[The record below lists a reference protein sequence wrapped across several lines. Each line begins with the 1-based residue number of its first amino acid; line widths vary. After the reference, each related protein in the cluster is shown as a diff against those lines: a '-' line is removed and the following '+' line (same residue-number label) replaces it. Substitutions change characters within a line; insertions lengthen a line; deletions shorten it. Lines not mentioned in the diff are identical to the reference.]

1 MPRYLGRGR
10 CGGHIT
16 LLFTVSDESED
27 HIRQGSLG
35 AGLCVDDGVE
45 VVAYGEDGELG
56 LTVTFESTEG
66 DSELYEAVLDALVTE
81 VPQVSGIAWGVSV
94 TISLPTAQGFGVSA
108 SGAIASA
115 MAFQRAVGL
124 PYEESLRRAYS
135 VAHKVERLRSTGLG
149 DVTALA
155 AGGVER
161 RLEAGSPYHGS
172 ELLNGPGRAEGWSLA
187 TPLVLAWRQGSGKH
201 TSVYIDNPDWKR
213 AISEAGLR
221 QMESLSQGDWGPE
234 RWGDLIQSAGAF
246 SRESGLID
254 DSSRNELVNMAAG
267 AVASAGL
274 DEEVEVMLCM
284 LGESI
289 VIAPADPADQGEWV
303 ESVIAELEKVG
314 LKGLET
320 KVCNLS

>member
-27 HIRQGSLG
+27 PIRQGSLG

-172 ELLNGPGRAEGWSLA
+172 ELLNGPGRAEGWSLT

-234 RWGDLIQSAGAF
+234 RWGDLIQSAAAF

-267 AVASAGL
+267 AVSSAGR

>member
-124 PYEESLRRAYS
+124 PYEESLRRADS
-135 VAHKVERLRSTGLG
+135 VAHRVERLRSTGLG

-172 ELLNGPGRAEGWSLA
+172 ELLNGPGRAEGWSLT

-234 RWGDLIQSAGAF
+234 RWGDLIQSADAF

-254 DSSRNELVNMAAG
+254 DSSRNELVNMATG

>member
-27 HIRQGSLG
+27 PIRQGSLG

-45 VVAYGEDGELG
+45 VVAYGEDGKLG

-81 VPQVSGIAWGVSV
+81 VPQVSGIDWGVSV

-172 ELLNGPGRAEGWSLA
+172 ELLNGPGRAEGWSLT

-221 QMESLSQGDWGPE
+221 QMESLSQGDWGPD
-234 RWGDLIQSAGAF
+234 RWGDLIQSADAF

-254 DSSRNELVNMAAG
+254 DSSRNELVNMATG

-303 ESVIAELEKVG
+303 ESVIAELEK
-314 LKGLET
+314 
-320 KVCNLS
+320 LSLIHI

>member
-27 HIRQGSLG
+27 PIRQGSLG

-81 VPQVSGIAWGVSV
+81 VPQVSGIDWGVSV

-172 ELLNGPGRAEGWSLA
+172 ELLNGPGRAEGWSLT

-234 RWGDLIQSAGAF
+234 RWGDLIQSADAF

>member
-27 HIRQGSLG
+27 PIRQGSLG

-124 PYEESLRRAYS
+124 PYEESLRRACS
-135 VAHKVERLRSTGLG
+135 VAHRVERLRSTGLG

-172 ELLNGPGRAEGWSLA
+172 ELLNGPGRAEGWSLT

-320 KVCNLS
+320 KVCDLS

>member
-27 HIRQGSLG
+27 PIRQGSLG

-45 VVAYGEDGELG
+45 VVAYGEDGKLG

-81 VPQVSGIAWGVSV
+81 VPQVSGIDWGVSV

-172 ELLNGPGRAEGWSLA
+172 ELLNGPGRAEGWSLT

-234 RWGDLIQSAGAF
+234 RWGDLIQSADAF

-303 ESVIAELEKVG
+303 ERVITELEKVG

-320 KVCNLS
+320 KVCDLS

>member
-27 HIRQGSLG
+27 PIRQGSLG

-45 VVAYGEDGELG
+45 VVAYGEDGKLG

-135 VAHKVERLRSTGLG
+135 VAHKVERLRSPGLG

-161 RLEAGSPYHGS
+161 RLKAGSPYHGS
-172 ELLNGPGRAEGWSLA
+172 ELLNGPGRAEGWSLT

-221 QMESLSQGDWGPE
+221 QMEILSQGDWGAE
-234 RWGDLIQSAGAF
+234 RWGDLIQSADAF

-303 ESVIAELEKVG
+303 ERVITELEKVG

-320 KVCNLS
+320 KVCDLS

>member
-16 LLFTVSDESED
+16 LLFSVSDESED
-27 HIRQGSLG
+27 PIRQGSLG

-45 VVAYGEDGELG
+45 VVAYGEDGKLG

-81 VPQVSGIAWGVSV
+81 VPQVSGIACGVSV

-172 ELLNGPGRAEGWSLA
+172 ELLNGPGRAEGWSLT

-221 QMESLSQGDWGPE
+221 QMESLSQGDWGPD
-234 RWGDLIQSAGAF
+234 RWGDLIQSADAF

-289 VIAPADPADQGEWV
+289 VIAPADPADQGEWG
-303 ESVIAELEKVG
+303 ESVITELEKVG

-320 KVCNLS
+320 KVGDLS

>member
-16 LLFTVSDESED
+16 LLFTVSDEPED
-27 HIRQGSLG
+27 PIRQGSLG

-45 VVAYGEDGELG
+45 VVAYGEDGKLG

-81 VPQVSGIAWGVSV
+81 VPQVSGIACGVSV

-172 ELLNGPGRAEGWSLA
+172 ELLNGPGRAEGWSLT

-221 QMESLSQGDWGPE
+221 QMESLSQGDWGPD
-234 RWGDLIQSAGAF
+234 RWGDLIQSADAF

-303 ESVIAELEKVG
+303 ERVITELEKVG

-320 KVCNLS
+320 KVCDLS

>member
-10 CGGHIT
+10 WGGHIT

-27 HIRQGSLG
+27 HSRQGSLG
-35 AGLCVDDGVE
+35 AGLCGDDGVE

-161 RLEAGSPYHGS
+161 RLEAGSPYHGA
-172 ELLNGPGRAEGWSLA
+172 ELLNGPGRAEGWSLT

>member
-27 HIRQGSLG
+27 PIRQGSLG

-45 VVAYGEDGELG
+45 VVAYGEDGDLG

-172 ELLNGPGRAEGWSLA
+172 ELLNGPGRAEGWSLT

-221 QMESLSQGDWGPE
+221 QMESLSQGDWGPD
-234 RWGDLIQSAGAF
+234 RWGDLIQSADAF

>member
-1 MPRYLGRGR
+1 M
-10 CGGHIT
+10 
-16 LLFTVSDESED
+16 
-27 HIRQGSLG
+27 
-35 AGLCVDDGVE
+35 
-45 VVAYGEDGELG
+45 AYGEDGELG

-81 VPQVSGIAWGVSV
+81 VPQGSGIAWGVSV

-135 VAHKVERLRSTGLG
+135 VAHRVERKRSTGLG

-172 ELLNGPGRAEGWSLA
+172 ELFNGPGRAEGWSLA

>member
-1 MPRYLGRGR
+1 
-10 CGGHIT
+10 
-16 LLFTVSDESED
+16 
-27 HIRQGSLG
+27 
-35 AGLCVDDGVE
+35 
-45 VVAYGEDGELG
+45 
-56 LTVTFESTEG
+56 
-66 DSELYEAVLDALVTE
+66 
-81 VPQVSGIAWGVSV
+81 
-94 TISLPTAQGFGVSA
+94 
-108 SGAIASA
+108 

-172 ELLNGPGRAEGWSLA
+172 ELLNGPGRAEGWSLT

-234 RWGDLIQSAGAF
+234 RWGDLIQSADAF

-254 DSSRNELVNMAAG
+254 DSSRNELVNMATG

-289 VIAPADPADQGEWV
+289 VLAPADPADQGEWV
-303 ESVIAELEKVG
+303 ESVITELEKVG

-320 KVCNLS
+320 KVCDLS

>member
-135 VAHKVERLRSTGLG
+135 VAHRVERLRSTGLG

-172 ELLNGPGRAEGWSLA
+172 ELLNGPGRAEGWSLT

>member
-172 ELLNGPGRAEGWSLA
+172 ELLNGPGRAEGWSLT

-254 DSSRNELVNMAAG
+254 DSSRNELVNMATG

-303 ESVIAELEKVG
+303 ESVITELEKVG

-320 KVCNLS
+320 KVCDLS

>member
-172 ELLNGPGRAEGWSLA
+172 ELLNGPGRAEGWSLT

-320 KVCNLS
+320 KVCDLS

>member
-27 HIRQGSLG
+27 PIRQGSLG

-81 VPQVSGIAWGVSV
+81 VPQVSGIDWGVSV

-172 ELLNGPGRAEGWSLA
+172 ELLNGPGRAEGWSLT

-234 RWGDLIQSAGAF
+234 RWGDLIQSADAF

-303 ESVIAELEKVG
+303 ESVIAELERVG

>member
-27 HIRQGSLG
+27 PIRQGSLG

-135 VAHKVERLRSTGLG
+135 VAHRVERLRSTGLG

-172 ELLNGPGRAEGWSLA
+172 ELLNGPGRAAGWSLA
-187 TPLVLAWRQGSGKH
+187 PPLVLAWRQGSGKH

-320 KVCNLS
+320 KVCDLS

>member
-10 CGGHIT
+10 CWGHIT

-135 VAHKVERLRSTGLG
+135 VAHRVERLRSTGLG

-155 AGGVER
+155 AGGDER

-172 ELLNGPGRAEGWSLA
+172 ELLNGPGRAEGWSLT

-320 KVCNLS
+320 KVWDLS

>member
-27 HIRQGSLG
+27 PIRQGSLG
-35 AGLCVDDGVE
+35 AGLCVDEGVE

-81 VPQVSGIAWGVSV
+81 VPQVSGIDWGVSV

-135 VAHKVERLRSTGLG
+135 VAHKVERLGSTGLG

-161 RLEAGSPYHGS
+161 RLKAGSPYHGS
-172 ELLNGPGRAEGWSLA
+172 ELLNGPGRAEGWSLT

-234 RWGDLIQSAGAF
+234 RWGDLIQSADAF

-303 ESVIAELEKVG
+303 ERVITELEKVG

-320 KVCNLS
+320 KVCDLS

>member
-27 HIRQGSLG
+27 PIRQGSLG

-172 ELLNGPGRAEGWSLA
+172 ELLNGPGRAEGWSLT

>member
-27 HIRQGSLG
+27 PIRQGSLG

-45 VVAYGEDGELG
+45 VVAYGEDGKLG

-172 ELLNGPGRAEGWSLA
+172 ELLNGPGRAEGWSLT

-234 RWGDLIQSAGAF
+234 RWGDLIQSADAF

-254 DSSRNELVNMAAG
+254 DSSRNELVNKAAG

-274 DEEVEVMLCM
+274 NEEVEVMLCM

-303 ESVIAELEKVG
+303 ERVITELEKVG

-320 KVCNLS
+320 KVCDLS

>member
-10 CGGHIT
+10 CWGHIT

-135 VAHKVERLRSTGLG
+135 VAHRVERLRSTGLG

-155 AGGVER
+155 AGGDER

-172 ELLNGPGRAEGWSLA
+172 ELLNGPGRAEGWSLT

>member
-27 HIRQGSLG
+27 PIRQGSLG

-45 VVAYGEDGELG
+45 VVAYGEDGKLG

-81 VPQVSGIAWGVSV
+81 VPQVSGIDWGVSV

-172 ELLNGPGRAEGWSLA
+172 ELLNGPGRAEGWSLT

-221 QMESLSQGDWGPE
+221 QMESLSQGDWGPD
-234 RWGDLIQSAGAF
+234 RCCLLYTSPSPRD
-246 SRESGLID
+246 R
-254 DSSRNELVNMAAG
+254 R
-267 AVASAGL
+267 
-274 DEEVEVMLCM
+274 
-284 LGESI
+284 
-289 VIAPADPADQGEWV
+289 
-303 ESVIAELEKVG
+303 
-314 LKGLET
+314 
-320 KVCNLS
+320 